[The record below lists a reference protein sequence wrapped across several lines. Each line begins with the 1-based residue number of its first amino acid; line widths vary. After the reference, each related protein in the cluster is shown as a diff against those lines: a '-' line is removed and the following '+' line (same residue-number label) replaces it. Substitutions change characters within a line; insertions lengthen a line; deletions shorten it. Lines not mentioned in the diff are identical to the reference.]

1 MTHLLAIVATL
12 SLATACHKAQEPA
25 PASSPSAAPVA
36 AAATT
41 PHAAP
46 AATPTA
52 APGATAAAANR
63 FAIKVTEKG
72 FEPDNVKVPAG
83 KPVTLVFERTTDE
96 TCAKQIVV
104 MLDGGKTVQKD
115 LPLNQP
121 VEIAATFPK
130 AGTLGWACGMDML
143 KGTIVVQ

>member
-12 SLATACHKAQEPA
+12 SLATACHKAEKA
-25 PASSPSAAPVA
+25 PASSSPTAPAAA
-36 AAATT
+36 AAATPT
-41 PHAAP
+41 AAP

-52 APGATAAAANR
+52 APGAAPAAADR

-96 TCAKQIVV
+96 TCAKQVV
-104 MLDGGKTVQKD
+104 VTLDDGKTVQKD